1 MYSIFKKLMKQSFF
15 NYQLYPNFSINDF
28 FVGNA
33 NLEAFNIL
41 IKHNS
46 INDKTILIGPQKS
59 GKTHLSI
66 IWQEKYNA
74 LKYNQ
79 NLNQIIANKKNILI
93 DDLFHKINEEEIFHI
108 INHCHFHNLKI
119 LITASKLIDNYHFKL
134 HDLSSRLKTFFHIKI
149 NLPDDELLINLMI
162 KLFHDKQ
169 IIVKNPELFNYIIK
183 RVGRSYV
190 KVFNLINK
198 IDKLLLQKNK
208 QLTIPIIKE
217 LI

>member
-1 MYSIFKKLMKQSFF
+1 MKQFFF
-15 NYQLYPNFSINDF
+15 NYHLYPNFSINDF
-28 FVGNA
+28 FVGNS

-41 IKHNS
+41 ITDNS
-46 INDKTILIGPQKS
+46 INDKTILMGPEKS

-66 IWQEKYNA
+66 IWQEKHNA

-79 NLNQIIANKKNILI
+79 NFKQIIEKKQNILI
-93 DDLFHKINEEEIFHI
+93 DDLFYNMNEEEIFHI

-119 LITASKLIDNYHFKL
+119 LITSSQLIGNYHFKL
-134 HDLSSRLKTFFHIKI
+134 QDLSSRLKTFFSINI

-169 IIVKNPELFNYIIK
+169 IIVKNPKLFNYIIK
-183 RVGRSYV
+183 RVGRSYE
-190 KVFNLINK
+190 KVFNLIDK

>member
-1 MYSIFKKLMKQSFF
+1 MYFIFKKLMKQFFF
-15 NYQLYPNFSINDF
+15 NYHLYPNFSINDF

-41 IKHNS
+41 IKGNS
-46 INDKTILIGPQKS
+46 MNDKIILIGPEKS

-66 IWQEKYNA
+66 IWQEKYKA

-79 NLNQIIANKKNILI
+79 NFNQIIEKQQNILI
-93 DDLFHKINEEEIFHI
+93 DDIFNDLNEEEIFHI

-119 LITASKLIDNYHFKL
+119 LITSSQLIGNYHFKL
-134 HDLSSRLKTFFHIKI
+134 HDLSSRLKTFFNIKI

-169 IIVKNPELFNYIIK
+169 IIVKNPKLFNYIIK
-183 RVGRSYV
+183 RVGRSYE
-190 KVFNLINK
+190 KVFNLIDK

>member
-41 IKHNS
+41 IKDNS
-46 INDKTILIGPQKS
+46 INEKTILIGPQKS

-79 NLNQIIANKKNILI
+79 NLNQIIENKKNILI

-108 INHCHFHNLKI
+108 INHCHFHKLKI
-119 LITASKLIDNYHFKL
+119 LITSSQQIDNYHFKL
-134 HDLSSRLKTFFHIKI
+134 HDLSSRLKTFVNIKI

-169 IIVKNPELFNYIIK
+169 IIIKNPELFNYIIN
-183 RVGRSYV
+183 RVGRSYE
-190 KVFNLINK
+190 KVFNLIDK
-198 IDKLLLQKNK
+198 IDKFLLQKNK

>member
-1 MYSIFKKLMKQSFF
+1 MYFIFKKLMKQFFF
-15 NYQLYPNFSINDF
+15 NYHLYPNFSIDNF
-28 FVGNA
+28 FIGNA
-33 NLEAFNIL
+33 NLEAFNFL
-41 IKHNS
+41 IKDNS

-79 NLNQIIANKKNILI
+79 NLNKIIENKNNILI

-119 LITASKLIDNYHFKL
+119 LITSSQQIDNYHFKL
-134 HDLSSRLKTFFHIKI
+134 HDLSSRLKTFVHIKI

>member
-1 MYSIFKKLMKQSFF
+1 MKQFFF
-15 NYQLYPNFSINDF
+15 NYPLYPNFSIDDF

-41 IKHNS
+41 IKDNS
-46 INDKTILIGPQKS
+46 INDKIILIGPQKS

-79 NLNQIIANKKNILI
+79 NLNKIIENKNNILI

-119 LITASKLIDNYHFKL
+119 LITSSQQVNNYHFKL
-134 HDLSSRLKTFFHIKI
+134 HDLSSRLKTFFNIKI

-190 KVFNLINK
+190 KVFNLIDN

>member
-1 MYSIFKKLMKQSFF
+1 MYFIFKKLMKQFFF
-15 NYQLYPNFSINDF
+15 NYSLYPNFSINDF

-41 IKHNS
+41 IKDNS
-46 INDKTILIGPQKS
+46 INDKIILIGPQKS

-79 NLNQIIANKKNILI
+79 NLNKIIENKNNILI

-119 LITASKLIDNYHFKL
+119 LITSSQQVNNYHFKL
-134 HDLSSRLKTFFHIKI
+134 HDLSSRLKTFFNIKI

-169 IIVKNPELFNYIIK
+169 IIIKNPELFNYIIN
-183 RVGRSYV
+183 RVGRSYE
-190 KVFNLINK
+190 KVFNLIDK
-198 IDKLLLQKNK
+198 IDKFLLQKNK

>member
-1 MYSIFKKLMKQSFF
+1 MKQFFF
-15 NYQLYPNFSINDF
+15 NYHLYPNFSINDF
-28 FVGNA
+28 FVGNS

-41 IKHNS
+41 ITDNS
-46 INDKTILIGPQKS
+46 INDKTILMGPEKS

-66 IWQEKYNA
+66 IWQEKHNA

-79 NLNQIIANKKNILI
+79 NFKQIIEKKQNILI
-93 DDLFHKINEEEIFHI
+93 DDLFYNMNEEEIFHI

-119 LITASKLIDNYHFKL
+119 LITSSQLIGNYHFKL
-134 HDLSSRLKTFFHIKI
+134 QDLSSRLKTFFNINI

-169 IIVKNPELFNYIIK
+169 IIVKNPKLFNYIIK
-183 RVGRSYV
+183 RVGRSYE
-190 KVFNLINK
+190 KVFNLIDK